1 MASLRS
7 QILDHLKGLL
17 EAAGKPAGLTVDLLR
32 LGNLETVDLPH
43 ALIRPTGEDVELA
56 NPDSLRCP
64 VVVRDLKVAV
74 DCRAT
79 ATAGQTIEDA
89 LDALLVWVT
98 KAILANPRLGGLAIH
113 TEENGTDWSG
123 EETADGTQALAT
135 VSFTVRYRTKTQDQ
149 EAKA

>member
-17 EAAGKPAGLTVDLLR
+17 EAAGKPAGLTVEVLR
-32 LGNLETVDLPH
+32 LQNLEGVNLPH
-43 ALIRPTGEDVELA
+43 ALIRPAGETVELA

-64 VVVRDLKVAV
+64 VVVRDLRVAV
-74 DCRAT
+74 DCRAA
-79 ATAGQTIEDA
+79 ATEGQTVEDA

-98 KAILANPRLGGLAIH
+98 KSILADPRLGARAIT
-113 TEENGTDWSG
+113 TEENSTEWAG
-123 EETADGTQALAT
+123 EDSADGTYALAT
-135 VSFTVRYRTKTQDQ
+135 ITFTVRYRTKTNDQ